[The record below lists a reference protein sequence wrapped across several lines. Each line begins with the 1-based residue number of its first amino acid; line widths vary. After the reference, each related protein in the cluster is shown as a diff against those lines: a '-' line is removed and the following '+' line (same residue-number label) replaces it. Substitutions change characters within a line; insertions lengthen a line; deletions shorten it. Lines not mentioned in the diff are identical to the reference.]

1 MKPVVRLCIS
11 GVGGRIG
18 RLVEALAK
26 EDPGISVVLGID
38 IRSVTTSTI
47 VVKSEELLPDQA
59 TMDIDALLI
68 FINDPDSV
76 VVQAESAAKTN
87 TAVVVATTG
96 LGETRLASLRVLS
109 EKVPVLVS
117 NNFSLGVN
125 VMNAVLARMAKA
137 LPPHFQAEIVEAHHG
152 RKLDAPS
159 GTAKMLAQTI
169 CQSRGWDPELAIS
182 VGRQAGRSESPR
194 LDEQVVIHSL
204 RAGNIAGDH
213 SVLFAGPSE
222 TLCLEHHA
230 QSPQVF
236 AEGALAT
243 VKWIAGKPAGWY
255 TMSQML
261 GLE

>member
-1 MKPVVRLCIS
+1 MKPVSLIIS
-11 GVGGRIG
+11 GVGGRMG
-18 RLVEALAK
+18 QLVEALAIK
-26 EDPGISVVLGID
+26 EPGIGPVSGID
-38 IRSVTTSTI
+38 TRLVTTSTI
-47 VVKSEELLPDQA
+47 QVKPGEPLPAQA
-59 TMDIDALLI
+59 TAGIDVLLI
-68 FINDPDSV
+68 FNNDPDSV
-76 VVQAESAAKTN
+76 VVQAESAAKTK

-109 EKVPVLVS
+109 GSVPVLVS

-125 VMNAVLARMAKA
+125 VMNAVLAKMAKA
-137 LPPHFQAEIVEAHHG
+137 LPPYFQIEIVEAHHG

-159 GTAKMLAQTI
+159 GTARMLAQTV
-169 CQSRGWDPELAIS
+169 CQSREWNPELAIS

-204 RAGNIAGDH
+204 RAGSIAGDH
-213 SVLFAGPSE
+213 TVLFAGPSE

-255 TMSQML
+255 TMDQML
-261 GLE
+261 GL